1 MRRGG
6 KKRTAAN
13 IDVEISEKILVADEH
28 EDEGRE
34 GMGAGCS
41 G

>member
-6 KKRTAAN
+6 KRRTASN
-13 IDVEISEKILVADEH
+13 VDVEISEQTRVSGELDS
-28 EDEGRE
+28 EGRE
-34 GMGAGCS
+34 DMGAGCS

>member
-6 KKRTAAN
+6 KRRTAAN
-13 IDVEISEKILVADEH
+13 VDVEISEQTRIAGELES
-28 EDEGRE
+28 EGRE
-34 GMGAGCS
+34 GIGAGCS